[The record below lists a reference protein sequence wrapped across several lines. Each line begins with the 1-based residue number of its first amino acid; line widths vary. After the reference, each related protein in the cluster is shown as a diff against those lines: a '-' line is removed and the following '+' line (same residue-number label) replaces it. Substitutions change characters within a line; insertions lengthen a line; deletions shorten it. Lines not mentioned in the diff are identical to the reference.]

1 MKAIEEH
8 DESYSHVLKYAGIFG
23 GVQGLNILL
32 GLVRNKIVALLLG
45 PMGMGLA
52 SLFNSVVNFIS
63 QATTFGISISAVRHV
78 SELFDTGD
86 EERITHF
93 VKVVRLWSFA
103 TALLGMVV
111 CMLAGP
117 ILSDSTFS
125 WGNHTL
131 HFVLLAPA
139 IGCMAIMGGE
149 NAILKGAR
157 KLKPLAIVQL
167 LSMVAALLIALP
179 MYYFFGETGIV
190 PVIVLTAGANLL
202 FTMHYSYRL
211 YPLRLN
217 VSHHLKQMLREGN
230 SMLRLGIAFVI
241 AGVMGSG
248 AEMLIRSF
256 INVHGNLHDVGLYS
270 AGYTL
275 IVAYASMV
283 FSSMEADYFPRLSA
297 VGDHIENM
305 RLTVN
310 RQIEVSVL
318 MATPMLSVLI
328 MALPILMPMLYSS
341 EFLPVVTMSQ
351 IAVFSMY
358 LRCVSLPISYLTLAR
373 GDSLSYMLLEASYDV
388 VFVLLIILGY
398 THYGLVGT
406 GAALSLAYVFEIG
419 IVYLY
424 TRLRYGYRF
433 SWAVIGYTAM
443 QLVLGAFVFF
453 AAKQQNAWLHWGL
466 GSIGCIVSI
475 GLSLFVLHKK
485 TSLWNV
491 LKQKVTSRF
500 RHG

>member
-1 MKAIEEH
+1 
-8 DESYSHVLKYAGIFG
+8 
-23 GVQGLNILL
+23 
-32 GLVRNKIVALLLG
+32 
-45 PMGMGLA
+45 
-52 SLFNSVVNFIS
+52 
-63 QATTFGISISAVRHV
+63 
-78 SELFDTGD
+78 
-86 EERITHF
+86 
-93 VKVVRLWSFA
+93 
-103 TALLGMVV
+103 
-111 CMLAGP
+111 
-117 ILSDSTFS
+117 
-125 WGNHTL
+125 
-131 HFVLLAPA
+131 
-139 IGCMAIMGGE
+139 
-149 NAILKGAR
+149 
-157 KLKPLAIVQL
+157 
-167 LSMVAALLIALP
+167 
-179 MYYFFGETGIV
+179 
-190 PVIVLTAGANLL
+190 
-202 FTMHYSYRL
+202 
-211 YPLRLN
+211 
-217 VSHHLKQMLREGN
+217 
-230 SMLRLGIAFVI
+230 
-241 AGVMGSG
+241 
-248 AEMLIRSF
+248 
-256 INVHGNLHDVGLYS
+256 
-270 AGYTL
+270 
-275 IVAYASMV
+275 
-283 FSSMEADYFPRLSA
+283 
-297 VGDHIENM
+297 
-305 RLTVN
+305 
-310 RQIEVSVL
+310 
-318 MATPMLSVLI
+318 
-328 MALPILMPMLYSS
+328 MPMLYSS